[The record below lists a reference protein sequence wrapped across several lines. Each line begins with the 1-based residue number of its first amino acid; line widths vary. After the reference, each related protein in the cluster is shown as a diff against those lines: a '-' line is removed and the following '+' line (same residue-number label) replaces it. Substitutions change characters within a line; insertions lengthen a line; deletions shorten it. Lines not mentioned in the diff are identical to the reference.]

1 MWTEKKEIKFL
12 TNTFNWDI
20 GIWQTSLLIFTCFS
34 GFHKEKLAIYA
45 RKEKQVAAKF
55 VELLVSS
62 NLGLKN
68 LQSKFERTNENDL
81 FSNIKTSLKQGLRAD
96 VLDSKSLD
104 LIESCIS
111 ATLEFLK
118 LKQIP
123 MRVKDEPRT
132 IKSESHSDVSISPE
146 HSSKKRYPS
155 SQVPFIYY
163 VSTIWGLLDPLPRTY
178 FM

>member
-1 MWTEKKEIKFL
+1 M
-12 TNTFNWDI
+12 TNI
-20 GIWQTSLLIFTCFS
+20 LLII
-34 GFHKEKLAIYA
+34 GFHKKKLAIYA
-45 RKEKQVAAKF
+45 RNEKQVAAKF

-68 LQSKFERTNENDL
+68 LQLKFERTNENDL

-123 MRVKDEPRT
+123 MRVKGQLISEALFGVQFSKKPT
-132 IKSESHSDVSISPE
+132 IKID
-146 HSSKKRYPS
+146 
-155 SQVPFIYY
+155 
-163 VSTIWGLLDPLPRTY
+163 
-178 FM
+178 

>member
-1 MWTEKKEIKFL
+1 MI
-12 TNTFNWDI
+12 N
-20 GIWQTSLLIFTCFS
+20 IFTHFI
-34 GFHKEKLAIYA
+34 GFHKKKLAIYS

-68 LQSKFERTNENDL
+68 LQSKFERTNENEL

-118 LKQIP
+118 LSQIP
-123 MRVKDEPRT
+123 MRVKGQL
-132 IKSESHSDVSISPE
+132 ISESLFDVLDFPKFLRV
-146 HSSKKRYPS
+146 SSLESKNWLSWKNKCLFNH
-155 SQVPFIYY
+155 VK
-163 VSTIWGLLDPLPRTY
+163 
-178 FM
+178 

>member
-1 MWTEKKEIKFL
+1 M
-12 TNTFNWDI
+12 
-20 GIWQTSLLIFTCFS
+20 
-34 GFHKEKLAIYA
+34 AVYA

-68 LQSKFERTNENDL
+68 LQSKFERTNENNL
-81 FSNIKTSLKQGLRAD
+81 FSDIKTSLRQGLRAD

-118 LKQIP
+118 LSQIP

-155 SQVPFIYY
+155 SQGQFIYY
-163 VSTIWGLLDPLPRTY
+163 VSTFLGFLGPLPSYVLKHVFSTENT
-178 FM
+178 

>member
-1 MWTEKKEIKFL
+1 M
-12 TNTFNWDI
+12 TNI
-20 GIWQTSLLIFTCFS
+20 LLII
-34 GFHKEKLAIYA
+34 GFHKKKLAVHGC
-45 RKEKQVAAKF
+45 KEKQVAAKF
-55 VELLVSS
+55 VELLVAS

-68 LQSKFERTNENDL
+68 LQTKFERTNENTL
-81 FSNIKTSLKQGLRAD
+81 FSDIKKSLKQGLRAD

-118 LKQIP
+118 ISQIP

-132 IKSESHSDVSISPE
+132 IKSEQSHSDVSISPE

-155 SQVPFIYY
+155 SQHEAQREETRSIRRIKEEYPE
-163 VSTIWGLLDPLPRTY
+163 SRRSSRDDR
-178 FM
+178 

>member
-1 MWTEKKEIKFL
+1 MTNFFTYFL
-12 TNTFNWDI
+12 
-20 GIWQTSLLIFTCFS
+20 
-34 GFHKEKLAIYA
+34 GFHKKKLATYA
-45 RKEKQVAAKF
+45 RNEKQVAAKF

-155 SQVPFIYY
+155 SQHEAQREETRSIRRIKEEYPE
-163 VSTIWGLLDPLPRTY
+163 SRRSSRDDR
-178 FM
+178 

>member
-1 MWTEKKEIKFL
+1 M
-12 TNTFNWDI
+12 
-20 GIWQTSLLIFTCFS
+20 
-34 GFHKEKLAIYA
+34 AIYA

-68 LQSKFERTNENDL
+68 LQLKFERTNENTL
-81 FSNIKTSLKQGLRAD
+81 FSDIKKSLKQGLRAD

-118 LKQIP
+118 LSQIP

-155 SQVPFIYY
+155 SQVPFIYDVSTFLGFLDPPPPY
-163 VSTIWGLLDPLPRTY
+163 VSMFLVLKVSKKWHFLIPLPIPPFKCLRNI
-178 FM
+178 